1 MSLVKVWTEV
11 DDGKCQSLPAK
22 IVSTKGTV
30 LTIRYLSATEKK
42 DAKNRRIYQYEEET
56 YEVTDDSITEYLNS
70 DTELDFGFE
79 EISSGNFVKCDS
91 DDDSDSDEDY
101 VPSSE
106 SDDDDEEDSEP
117 DEDAS
122 FTGGGDS
129 FSEEEG
135 GDDD

>member
-30 LTIRYLSATEKK
+30 LTIRYLSSTEKK

-106 SDDDDEEDSEP
+106 SDDDEEDSEP